1 MGNPWPLAGA
11 GTTIA
16 LHRHQL
22 GTTDAHGNPTVT
34 YSAPETLPVYGIAPT
49 STTEQATLGRD
60 WATTSTWDIYAPP
73 GTKISAYDRV
83 TLPDGT
89 EAQVLGESRIWKQ
102 TAFIS
107 ALAVNG
113 VHFVVQAKKG

>member
-1 MGNPWPLAGA
+1 MGSPRPLAGA
-11 GTTIA
+11 GATITV
-16 LHRHQL
+16 HRHQP
-22 GTTDAHGNPTVT
+22 GTTDAHGNPTTT
-34 YSAPETLPVYGIAPT
+34 YSTETLQVYGIAPT
-49 STTEQATLGRD
+49 SATEQASLGRD
-60 WATTSTWDIYAPP
+60 WATTSTWEIYAPP
-73 GTKISAYDRV
+73 GTQISAYDRV

-89 EAQVLGESRIWKQ
+89 ETQVLGEPRIWEQ